1 MINARSVLFGTNLT
15 SVGRSCGTSGI
26 SAYSLKLMRPLVD
39 SSITFIK
46 VKVFKER
53 PARTFLPRLVHSL
66 FPYLVSLC
74 EVVNSSFVLRA
85 SAVEPA
91 FFISLDKL
99 SHNGLFLPDEDGCL
113 N

>member
-1 MINARSVLFGTNLT
+1 MHVLYCLEQIWLR

-39 SSITFIK
+39 SSITVIK

-53 PARTFLPRLVHSL
+53 PARTFLLRLVHSL

-85 SAVEPA
+85 SAVGPRVLH
-91 FFISLDKL
+91 FFGQIV
-99 SHNGLFLPDEDGCL
+99 P
-113 N
+113 